1 MKLHLQ
7 HIYCLVFLLISCEII
22 AQDVSLYQQ
31 FNGQYDFTA
40 VGNTLNPAENNTSSN
55 CNILNTSSETLVL
68 STGDVVEK
76 AFLYW
81 AGSGTGDLQVNLN
94 GTTINSQRTFPLFK
108 NNLNYFCA
116 FADVTTLVQNT
127 GAGNYTLSE
136 FDLAA
141 LVGAGSG
148 YCSNRTNFGGW
159 AIVVV
164 FKNNN
169 LPMNQLNVYD
179 GLQGVSADE
188 TDLTL
193 TLNDLN
199 VVDNAGAKIGF
210 VAWEGD
216 KSWSNNENLTFNGF
230 DLFDEELN
238 PINSIFNG
246 TNSYTGSEEMFN
258 MDLDVFSI
266 EEFIEIG
273 NPTATIELTSLQD
286 FVMIS
291 TVITKLNNQLPD
303 ATIELHSANNECF
316 SRTVLVD
323 YTVSNFNSTDTLPAG
338 IPIAIYANDIYIQY
352 DETTLPIPVGE
363 SQNKT
368 ISLTIPETFPDDF
381 TLKFIVDAFENGDG
395 IQNELNENNNIS
407 NTLDVSLS
415 GGLTFNLL
423 EDITICNAGLGKTAF
438 DFWDYIEAVKTTPTD
453 IVSFYTS
460 LQDALI
466 QVNAIEDP
474 ANHIAQ
480 TNPEEIFVRIE
491 NDKCYLT
498 TSFFLN
504 TKNCPPKV
512 YNYISANNDGS
523 NDTFFV
529 EGLRDV
535 FVNFEL
541 QIYNRWGAL
550 VWTGNNTTEDWYG
563 FANEGTRAAGD
574 KLMEGTY
581 YYILNL
587 NDPEYPDVLT
597 GFIHM
602 TR

>member
-1 MKLHLQ
+1 MKLKIQ
-7 HIYCLVFLLISCEII
+7 HIYCLIFILIACRIA

-31 FNGQYDFTA
+31 FNGRYDFTA
-40 VGNTLNPAENNTSSN
+40 VGNTLNPAENNTASN
-55 CNILNTSSETLVL
+55 CNIFNTSSENLVL
-68 STGDVVEK
+68 SAGDAVEK

-81 AGSGTGDLQVNLN
+81 AGSGTGDLEVKLN
-94 GTTINSQRTFPLFK
+94 GITINSQRTFPLFK

-116 FADVTTLVQNT
+116 FADVTTQVQNT

-141 LVGAGSG
+141 LVAAGSG
-148 YCSNRTNFGGW
+148 YCNNRTNFGGW
-159 AIVVV
+159 AIVVI
-164 FKNNN
+164 FKNDN
-169 LPMNQLNVYD
+169 LPLNQLNVYD
-179 GLQGVSADE
+179 GLQGVSN
-188 TDLTL
+188 TDTHLSL

-230 DLFDEELN
+230 DLFNELN
-238 PINSIFNG
+238 PINSVFNG
-246 TNSYTGSEEMFN
+246 TNSYTGSDEMFN
-258 MDLDVFSI
+258 MDLDVFDV
-266 EEFIEIG
+266 EEFVQIG

-291 TVITKLNNQLPD
+291 TVISKLNNQLPD

-316 SRTVLVD
+316 SRRVIVD
-323 YTVSNFNSTDTLPAG
+323 YTVSNLNSTDVLPAG
-338 IPIAIYANDIYIQY
+338 IPIGIYANDVYIEY
-352 DETTLPIPVGE
+352 DETTLPIQVGE

-368 ISLTIPETFPDDF
+368 ITLNIPETIPDDF
-381 TLKFIVDAFENGDG
+381 TLTFKVDNYENGEG
-395 IQNELNENNNIS
+395 IQKELDEDNNVS
-407 NTLDVSLS
+407 NTLEVSLMGS
-415 GGLTFNLL
+415 LAFNLL
-423 EDITICNAGLGKTAF
+423 EDITICNAGLGNTYF
-438 DFWDYIEAVKTTPTD
+438 DFWDYIAAVKTNPTD
-453 IVSFYTS
+453 RVSFYTDF
-460 LQDALI
+460 QDALI
-466 QVNAIEDP
+466 KTNAISDP

-480 TNPEEIFVRIE
+480 ANPEEIFVRIE
-491 NDKCYLT
+491 NESCYLT
-498 TSFFLN
+498 TFFFLK

-512 YNYISANNDGS
+512 YNYVSANNDGS
-523 NDTFFV
+523 NDTFFI

-550 VWTGNNTTEDWYG
+550 VWTGNNNTEDWYG
-563 FANEGTRAAGD
+563 FSNQGSRISGD
-574 KLMEGTY
+574 KLVEGTY

-587 NDPEYPDVLT
+587 NDPEYPNALT

>member
-1 MKLHLQ
+1 VKLKIQ
-7 HIYCLVFLLISCEII
+7 HIYCLIFILITCRIV

-31 FNGQYDFTA
+31 FNGRYDFTA
-40 VGNTLNPAENNTSSN
+40 VGNTLNPAENNTASN
-55 CNILNTSSETLVL
+55 CNIFNTSSENLIL
-68 STGDVVEK
+68 SAGDVVEK

-81 AGSGTGDLQVNLN
+81 AGSGTGDLEVKLN
-94 GTTINSQRTFPLFK
+94 GITINSQRTFPLFK

-116 FADVTTLVQNT
+116 FADVTTQVQNT

-141 LVGAGSG
+141 LVAAGSG
-148 YCSNRTNFGGW
+148 YCNNRTNFGGW
-159 AIVVV
+159 AIVVI
-164 FKNNN
+164 FKNDN
-169 LPMNQLNVYD
+169 LPLNQLNVYD
-179 GLQGVSADE
+179 GLQGVSN
-188 TDLTL
+188 TDTHYSL

-230 DLFDEELN
+230 DLFNELN
-238 PINSIFNG
+238 PINSVFNG
-246 TNSYTGSEEMFN
+246 TNSYTGSDEMFN
-258 MDLDVFSI
+258 MDLDVFDV
-266 EEFIEIG
+266 EEFVQIG

-291 TVITKLNNQLPD
+291 TVISKLNNQLPD

-316 SRTVLVD
+316 SRRVIVD
-323 YTVSNFNSTDTLPAG
+323 YTVSNLNSTDVLPAG
-338 IPIAIYANDIYIQY
+338 IPIGIYANDVYIEY
-352 DETTLPIPVGE
+352 DETTLPIQVGE

-368 ISLTIPETFPDDF
+368 ITLNIPETIPDDF
-381 TLKFIVDAFENGDG
+381 TLTFKVDNYENGEG
-395 IQNELNENNNIS
+395 IQKELDEDNNVS
-407 NTLDVSLS
+407 NTLEVSLKGS
-415 GGLTFNLL
+415 VAFNAL
-423 EDITICNAGLGKTAF
+423 EDITICNAGLGNTYF
-438 DFWDYIEAVKTTPTD
+438 DFWDYIAAVKTNTTD
-453 IVSFYTS
+453 RVSFYTDFE
-460 LQDALI
+460 DALI
-466 QVNAIEDP
+466 KTNAISDP

-480 TNPEEIFVRIE
+480 ANPEEIFVRIE
-491 NDKCYLT
+491 NDNCYLT
-498 TSFFLN
+498 TSFFLK

-512 YNYISANNDGS
+512 YNYVSANNDGS
-523 NDTFFV
+523 NDTFFI

-535 FVNFEL
+535 FVNFKL

-550 VWTGNNTTEDWYG
+550 VWTGNNNTEDWYG
-563 FANEGTRAAGD
+563 FSNQGSRASGD
-574 KLMEGTY
+574 KLVEGTY

-587 NDPEYPDVLT
+587 NDPEYPNALT

>member
-1 MKLHLQ
+1 MKLKLPHL
-7 HIYCLVFLLISCEII
+7 YCLIFILIACKTM

-31 FNGQYDFTA
+31 FNGRYDFTA
-40 VGNTLNPAENNTSSN
+40 VGNTLNIAENNTAPN
-55 CNILNTSSETLVL
+55 CDILNTSSETLVL
-68 STGDVVEK
+68 SSGDVVEK

-81 AGSGTGDLQVNLN
+81 AGSGTGDLEVKLN

-116 FADVTTLVQNT
+116 FADVTTQVQNT

-136 FDLAA
+136 FNLAN
-141 LVGAGSG
+141 LVAPGSG
-148 YCSNRTNFGGW
+148 YCNNRTNFGGW
-159 AIVVV
+159 AIVVI

-179 GLQGVSADE
+179 GLQGVSNTE
-188 TDLTL
+188 TDLSL

-230 DLFDEELN
+230 DLFNDLN
-238 PINSIFNG
+238 PINSVFNG
-246 TNSYTGSEEMFN
+246 TNSYTGSDEMFN
-258 MDLDVFSI
+258 MDLDVFNI
-266 EEFIEIG
+266 EDFIEIG
-273 NPTATIELTSLQD
+273 NPTAIIELTSLQD

-291 TVITKLNNQLPD
+291 TVISKLNNQLPD

-316 SRTVLVD
+316 SRRVIVD
-323 YTVSNFNSTDTLPAG
+323 YTVSNFNSTDVLPAG
-338 IPIAIYANDIYIQY
+338 IPIGIYANDIYIEY
-352 DETTLPIPVGE
+352 DETTQPIPVGE

-368 ISLTIPETFPDDF
+368 ITLNIPETIPDDF
-381 TLKFIVDAFENGDG
+381 TLTFIVDNFQNGEG
-395 IQNELNENNNIS
+395 IQKELDEDNNIS
-407 NTLDVSLS
+407 NTLEVSLMGS
-415 GGLTFNLL
+415 VAFNEL
-423 EDITICNAGLGKTAF
+423 EDILICNAGLGKTSF
-438 DFWDYIEAVKTTPTD
+438 DFWDYIDAVKTNPND
-453 IVSFYTS
+453 VVGFYTS
-460 LQDALI
+460 FQEALI
-466 QVNAIEDP
+466 KRNAISDP

-480 TNPEEIFVRIE
+480 SNPEEIFVRIE
-491 NDKCYLT
+491 NGNCYLT
-498 TSFFLN
+498 TSFLLK
-504 TKNCPPKV
+504 TRNCPPKV
-512 YNYISANNDGS
+512 YNYVSANNDGD

-535 FVNFEL
+535 FVNFQL

-550 VWTGNNTTEDWYG
+550 VWSGDNTTEDWYG
-563 FANEGTRAAGD
+563 FSNEGNRISGD
-574 KLMEGTY
+574 KLTEGTY

-587 NDPEYPDVLT
+587 NDPEYPNVLT
-597 GFIHM
+597 GFIHL

>member
-1 MKLHLQ
+1 MKLKIQ
-7 HIYCLVFLLISCEII
+7 HIYCLIFILIAYRVS

-31 FNGQYDFTA
+31 FNGRYDFTA
-40 VGNTLNPAENNTSSN
+40 VGNTLNPAENNTASN
-55 CNILNTSSETLVL
+55 CNIFNTSSENLVL
-68 STGDVVEK
+68 SAGDVVEK

-81 AGSGTGDLQVNLN
+81 AGSGTGDLEVKLN
-94 GTTINSQRTFPLFK
+94 GITINSQRTFPLFK

-116 FADVTTLVQNT
+116 FADVTTQVQNT

-141 LVGAGSG
+141 LVAAGSG
-148 YCSNRTNFGGW
+148 YCNNRTNFGGW
-159 AIVVV
+159 AIVVI
-164 FKNNN
+164 FKNDN
-169 LPMNQLNVYD
+169 LPLNQLNVYD
-179 GLQGVSADE
+179 GLQGVSN
-188 TDLTL
+188 TDTHLSL

-230 DLFDEELN
+230 DLFNELN
-238 PINSIFNG
+238 PINSVFNG
-246 TNSYTGSEEMFN
+246 TNSYTGSDEMFN
-258 MDLDVFSI
+258 MDLDVFDV
-266 EEFIEIG
+266 EEFVQIG
-273 NPTATIELTSLQD
+273 NPIATIELTSLQD

-291 TVITKLNNQLPD
+291 TVISKLNNQLPD

-316 SRTVLVD
+316 SRRVIVD
-323 YTVSNFNSTDTLPAG
+323 YTVSNFNSTDVLPAG
-338 IPIAIYANDIYIQY
+338 IPIGIYADDVYIEY
-352 DETTLPIPVGE
+352 DETTLPIQVGE

-368 ISLTIPETFPDDF
+368 ITLNIPETIPDDF
-381 TLKFIVDAFENGDG
+381 TLTFKVDNYENGEG
-395 IQNELNENNNIS
+395 IQKELDEDNNVS
-407 NTLDVSLS
+407 NTLEVSLMGS
-415 GGLTFNLL
+415 VAFNLL
-423 EDITICNAGLGKTAF
+423 EDITICNAGLGKTYF
-438 DFWDYIEAVKTTPTD
+438 DFWDYIAAVKTNPTD
-453 IVSFYTS
+453 RVSFYTDFK
-460 LQDALI
+460 DALI
-466 QVNAIEDP
+466 KTNAISDP

-480 TNPEEIFVRIE
+480 ANPEEIFVRIE
-491 NDKCYLT
+491 NDSCYLT
-498 TSFFLN
+498 TSFFLK

-512 YNYISANNDGS
+512 YNYVSANNDGS
-523 NDTFFV
+523 NDTFFI

-550 VWTGNNTTEDWYG
+550 VWTGNNNTEDWYG
-563 FANEGTRAAGD
+563 FSNQGSRISGD
-574 KLMEGTY
+574 KLVEGTY

-587 NDPEYPDVLT
+587 NDPEYPNTLT